1 MTTLTRRKGFIRKFV
16 ASGTIMRRDPIII
29 VERVETGNP
38 ILVERFETGTRIHD
52 RDRLMRVV

>member
-29 VERVETGNP
+29 VERVETGNR
-38 ILVERFETGTRIHD
+38 ILVECLEIGTRIHD
-52 RDRLMRVV
+52 RERLMRVV